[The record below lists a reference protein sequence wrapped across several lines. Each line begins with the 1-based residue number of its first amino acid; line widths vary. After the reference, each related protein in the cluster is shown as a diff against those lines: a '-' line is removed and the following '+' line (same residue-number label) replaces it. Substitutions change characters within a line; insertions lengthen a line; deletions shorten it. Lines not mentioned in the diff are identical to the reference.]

1 MNEHSFIKGLI
12 ILKLK
17 FSVSLLI
24 VLIIISLS
32 LNVYADEI
40 KIDLQ
45 NYIKNSLENS
55 RELKDAEFNLNAA
68 EINLKEVKAEQEV
81 NPSPLLL
88 TQAELELELAEKK
101 MLRKK
106 DELINEYLND
116 FFNYYKTENL
126 IEVHQKYLSV
136 LENEMENIKDKYQQG
151 ILTKSDIYQAEVEL
165 KTAQSNLIKAENNNQ
180 RIGFKL
186 KQNLK
191 VEKDDQLSIKFSKAD
206 LKAWE
211 LDKDF
216 NELLEIALEHRI
228 EIKEA
233 EVNKE
238 LKDINYKLAARDY
251 SPKLKEKEAENEYLS
266 AVNNKEIVKDMI
278 ELELNNAYLNFK
290 DSIENINRDK
300 KIIASHKEALRVK
313 KLYFEE
319 DYITGTEL
327 LETQVDLYQAEVSL
341 AHSEIDYYLNLAELY
356 LSTGDFKELLI
367 YAEK

>member
-1 MNEHSFIKGLI
+1 MNEYSFIKGLI
-12 ILKLK
+12 FLKEQLAVFLLLVFML
-17 FSVSLLI
+17 FSVT
-24 VLIIISLS
+24 
-32 LNVYADEI
+32 LNVYAEEI
-40 KIDLQ
+40 TVDLDS
-45 NYIKNSLENS
+45 YLKSSLENS
-55 RELKDAEFNLNAA
+55 REFKEAELNLNAKK
-68 EINLKEVKAEQEV
+68 INLKEVEAEQEV
-81 NPSPLLL
+81 SPSPLLL
-88 TQAELELELAEKK
+88 AQAELELELAEKK
-101 MLRKK
+101 MLRKE
-106 DELINEYLND
+106 DELINKYINE

-136 LENEMENIKDKYQQG
+136 LEDEMENIKDKYQQG
-151 ILTKSDIYQAEVEL
+151 LLTKSDIYKAEVEL

-180 RIGFKL
+180 RVGFKL

-191 VEKDDQLSIKFSKAD
+191 VEKDSQLNIKFSKSD

-211 LDKDF
+211 LDEDF

-238 LKDINYKLAARDY
+238 LKNINYKLAAGDY

-266 AVNNKEIVKDMI
+266 AVNNKEIVKDMV
-278 ELELNNAYLNFK
+278 ELDLNNSYLNFK
-290 DSIENINRDK
+290 DSIVNINRDRK
-300 KIIASHKEALRVK
+300 LIESHKEALRVK

-341 AHSEIDYYLNLAELY
+341 SHSEVDYYLSLAELY